1 MELKIGQAVKFVDE
15 KRRSRDALVTHI
27 HNGSGLS
34 MEEFKATYGGYPC
47 INLVAVMLEEDRKD
61 PYGQQTEHR
70 SSVVYKTPA
79 SEVAG
84 GYFYY
89 LPGE

>member
-1 MELKIGQAVKFVDE
+1 MELKVGMAVKFVDE
-15 KRRSRDALVTHI
+15 KRRVRDALVTCI
-27 HNGSGLS
+27 HGLGMP
-34 MEEFKATYGGYPC
+34 MEEFKGVYGGYPC
-47 INLVAVMLEEDRKD
+47 INLVAVMLEEDRTD

-84 GYFYY
+84 GFFYY
-89 LPGE
+89 LPS